1 MDFIVRHVFKCSKLL
16 GGVLEDYH
24 QRVIDEK
31 TELDT
36 KLEKLREFQTTT
48 KFGSIPADEKNR
60 LYRQEEVMA
69 EYSKILGELIES
81 F

>member
-1 MDFIVRHVFKCSKLL
+1 M
-16 GGVLEDYH
+16 EDYQ

-31 TELDT
+31 AELDA

-48 KFGSIPADEKNR
+48 KFGSINNDKKNR
-60 LYRQEEVMA
+60 LYRQEEVMT
-69 EYSKILGELIES
+69 EYSKILGERIKA